1 MSRQPATD
9 EACFCGSRRRFLTG
23 LVVCLPAAGALA
35 LRAGAVEAPA
45 VGRRLLLENT
55 HTGEVLDARYFADS
69 NYSPE
74 QLGAL
79 DWLLRDYRT
88 GEIIPI
94 DTRLFDLLHELASDA
109 RREPHYEIISGY
121 RSPATN
127 AMLVATT
134 DGVSSNSLH
143 MQGRAIDVRL
153 VGLSAV
159 ALRDLALA
167 RQAGGVGYYPASNFV
182 HLDTGRVRSW
192 SG

>member
-1 MSRQPATD
+1 MARAARAVDATVVERQ
-9 EACFCGSRRRFLTG
+9 LH
-23 LVVCLPAAGALA
+23 LI
-35 LRAGAVEAPA
+35 
-45 VGRRLLLENT
+45 NT
-55 HTGEVLDARYFADS
+55 HTGEELDTRYFVDGT
-69 NYSPE
+69 YSPE

-88 GEIIPI
+88 GDIFPI
-94 DTRLFDLLHELASDA
+94 ESRLFDLLHELALA
-109 RREPHYEIISGY
+109 AGREPRYEIISGY

-127 AMLVATT
+127 AMLAETT

-143 MQGRAIDVRL
+143 TVGRAIDVRL
-153 VGLSAV
+153 VGLPAI

-167 RQAGGVGYYPASNFV
+167 RQAGGVGYYPVSDFV